1 MNSFSCLTLV
11 TTVHNNEPLALDM
24 LASFER
30 YHGEVREVVVV
41 DDGSSPPLAAPALHS
56 PLKLIRNETGNGYGK
71 AVGQGMEAVGTSYAL
86 LVDADVRFLP
96 GDFSEMFRRFQENAG
111 DAAWITSQVDFEGR
125 ASGVGEDFFPPAWVF
140 GLGNW
145 ARGIWHKT
153 RNFRKE
159 EAGIHRME
167 LVYSSCLLIRMEA
180 YRQVGGFDP
189 AFWSCEV
196 DTDLCVRWSK
206 AKWKMGQYTE
216 YTVAHRGEGSWD
228 GSARRL
234 IDMHRGRLRL
244 YEKNDVCS
252 RIYLRS
258 LLTLRHAAETAV
270 LAAGVLLGKADAER
284 LRRRWR
290 MLTHAWRGYE
300 KERGVLA

>member
-1 MNSFSCLTLV
+1 MNSFPSLTLV
-11 TTVHNNEPLALDM
+11 TTVHNNQPLAVEM
-24 LASFER
+24 LASFEK
-30 YHGEVREVVVV
+30 YHGEAGEIVVV
-41 DDGSSPPLAAPALHS
+41 DDGSVPPVVVPALHS
-56 PLKLIRNETGNGYGK
+56 PLKLIRNETGSGYGK
-71 AVGQGMEAVGTSYAL
+71 AVGQGMDAVGTPYAL

-96 GDFSEMFRRFQENAG
+96 GDFSTMFRHFQESAG
-111 DAAWITSQVDFEGR
+111 EAAWITSQVDFDGNP
-125 ASGVGEDFFPPAWVF
+125 SGVGEDFFPPAWIF

-145 ARGIWHKT
+145 ARGIWQKS
-153 RNFRKE
+153 RKS
-159 EAGIHRME
+159 GKIKDGVRRME

-196 DTDLCVRWSK
+196 DTDLCVRWGK
-206 AKWKMGQYTE
+206 ARWKLGGYTG

-244 YEKNDVCS
+244 YEKNEPFS
-252 RIYLRS
+252 RWYLRG
-258 LLTLRHAAETAV
+258 LLTLRHAVETAV
-270 LAAGVLLGKADAER
+270 LAAGVVVGKTDAER

-290 MLTHAWRGYE
+290 MLTNAWRGYE
-300 KERGVLA
+300 KKRGILA